1 MLWLLAVGAVLAL
14 IARHLTASEE
24 WRAFRW
30 DHLWKI
36 FRQVYL
42 GFLLAAVAVSLS
54 TYLLRALRWR
64 SFLEHIVH
72 VPLKTLVAGQF
83 IGFSTVYLI
92 GRAGELVRPAYVAR
106 RGGVPFV
113 SMAAVWLLERVY
125 DSVFIFLILG
135 LGLSLG
141 GIDPTRPQDN
151 AFIRA
156 LEISSRGL
164 LFLLLILIVGL
175 IYFQMKAEGAISHL
189 SSSKP
194 IPLLSERRKKWLL
207 GVAESFSIGLGTI
220 GKGQA
225 LLSSLGY
232 SILVWT
238 ANVSV
243 FWLVAQGLGG
253 RSRPPHL
260 VRNLYCRLFERPR
273 PNGTSAG
280 NRRRLPSG
288 RGNHIEGDCR
298 PGAGRG
304 HRRRS
309 ANLGCHHGAG
319 DPGRRRLDV
328 PGGTL
333 LWEIAPLGR
342 RERNPFRGPAGRSR
356 TMRGPREANHEMSLL
371 RA

>member
-1 MLWLLAVGAVLAL
+1 MKISPRIWKRVLWLLAVGAVLAL

-141 GIDPTRPQDN
+141 GIDPTRPQDS

-220 GKGQA
+220 GKGQV

-253 RSRPPHL
+253 GAD
-260 VRNLYCRLFERPR
+260 RLTWY
-273 PNGTSAG
+273 GTFIAVFS
-280 NRRRLPSG
+280 SV
-288 RGNHIEGDCR
+288 
-298 PGAGRG
+298 
-304 HRRRS
+304 
-309 ANLGCHHGAG
+309 LG
-319 DPGRRRLDV
+319 LTVQV
-328 PGGTL
+328 PGIGGGFQVAVAITL
-333 LWEIAPLGR
+333 KEIVGLEPVAATAVALLTWVVIMVPATLVGAVWMF
-342 RERNPFRGPAGRSR
+342 REGLSYGK
-356 TMRGPREANHEMSLL
+356 L
-371 RA
+371 RHWAEEKETLSEDRQARVG